1 MTKIFIKMHGL
12 TGKRLET
19 ILELDFNIEIESASD
34 EGVLI
39 LSNIGNTREE
49 FEYLI
54 KALKEISIRKYP
66 DICHLEGKKYMPLM
80 QPNTVMSPREAYF
93 AKKRLVKIE
102 DAVGEV
108 SAEVIALCPPGIS
121 VLLPGEIINEEHLPY
136 LSDFNE
142 IEIVERQ

>member
-1 MTKIFIKMHGL
+1 
-12 TGKRLET
+12 
-19 ILELDFNIEIESASD
+19 
-34 EGVLI
+34 
-39 LSNIGNTREE
+39 
-49 FEYLI
+49 
-54 KALKEISIRKYP
+54 
-66 DICHLEGKKYMPLM
+66 M